1 MKKLFVFIVAVC
13 SFFIACKDK
22 TKESKEKIETGN
34 SVQAINRNADSLLTV
49 KHLQDSIKLRH
60 RKDSILLRLTNNIL
74 VALKNKNYSAFANY
88 IHPVSGIRFSPY
100 GYVDTLSHLRF
111 SREKFIATAKDD
123 SQEMI
128 VWGKF
133 DAIGDPIKMTLNNYM
148 QRFVYDVD
156 FAKPEKRSVNEFIGS
171 GNSLNNLLSVYK
183 NCDFTESYFS
193 GFKKEY
199 AGMDWKSI
207 RLVFKE
213 RNGRFLLVGIVH
225 DEWTI

>member
-1 MKKLFVFIVAVC
+1 MKNLFVFIISVC
-13 SFFIACKDK
+13 FFTVACKDK
-22 TKESKEKIETGN
+22 AKENKVELETGDN
-34 SVQAINRNADSLLTV
+34 VQAINRNADSLLKV
-49 KHLQDSIKLRH
+49 KFLQDSIKLRH

-74 VALKNKNYSAFANY
+74 VALKNKNYSAFADY
-88 IHPVSGIRFSPY
+88 IHPASGIRFSPY

-111 SREKFIATAKDD
+111 SRDKFIATAKDD
-123 SQEMI
+123 NQEMI

-133 DAIGDPIKMTLNNYM
+133 DATGDPIKMTLNNYL

-156 FAKPEKRSVNEFIGS
+156 FIKPEKRTVNEFIGT

-199 AGMDWKSI
+199 AGMDWKSL

-213 RNGRFLLVGIVH
+213 RNGKFFLVGIVH

>member
-1 MKKLFVFIVAVC
+1 MKNLFVFIISVC
-13 SFFIACKDK
+13 FFTVACKDK
-22 TKESKEKIETGN
+22 AKENKVELETGDN
-34 SVQAINRNADSLLTV
+34 VQAINRNADSLL
-49 KHLQDSIKLRH
+49 KAKFLQDSIKLRH

-88 IHPVSGIRFSPY
+88 IHPASGIRFSPY

-111 SREKFIATAKDD
+111 SRDKFITTAKDD
-123 SQEMI
+123 NQEMI

-133 DAIGDPIKMTLNNYM
+133 DATGDPIKMTLNNYL

-156 FAKPEKRSVNEFIGS
+156 FIKPEKRTVNEFIGT

-199 AGMDWKSI
+199 AGMDWKSL

-213 RNGRFLLVGIVH
+213 RNGKFFLVGIVH

>member
-1 MKKLFVFIVAVC
+1 MKKLFVFIITVC
-13 SFFIACKDK
+13 SILIACNDK
-22 TKESKEKIETGN
+22 AKESKVEIETGDG
-34 SVQAINRNADSLLTV
+34 VQAINSNADSLLTA

-60 RKDSILLRLTNNIL
+60 RKDSIFLRLTNNIL
-74 VALKNKNYSAFANY
+74 VALKNKNYMAFANN

-123 SQEMI
+123 NQEMI

-133 DAIGDPIKMTLNNYM
+133 DATGDPIRMTLNNYL

-156 FAKPEKRSVNEFIGS
+156 FVRPEKRTVNDFIGA

-183 NCDFTESYFS
+183 DCDFTESYFS
-193 GFKKEY
+193 GFEKKY
-199 AGMDWKSI
+199 AGMDWKSL

-213 RNGRFLLVGIVH
+213 RNGKFFLVGIIH

>member
-1 MKKLFVFIVAVC
+1 MKNLFVFIISVC
-13 SFFIACKDK
+13 FFIVACKDK
-22 TKESKEKIETGN
+22 AKENKVGLETGD
-34 SVQAINRNADSLLTV
+34 SVQAINRKRDSLLTA
-49 KHLQDSIKLRH
+49 KHSQDSIKLRH
-60 RKDSILLRLTNNIL
+60 RKDSVLLRLTNNIL
-74 VALKNKNYSAFANY
+74 VALKNKNFSVFANY

-111 SREKFIATAKDD
+111 SRDKFITTAKDD
-123 SQEMI
+123 NQEMI

-133 DAIGDPIKMTLNNYM
+133 DATGDPIRMTLNNYL

-156 FAKPEKRSVNEFIGS
+156 FVKPEKRTVNDFIGA

-199 AGMDWKSI
+199 AGMDWKSL

-213 RNGRFLLVGIVH
+213 RNGKFFLVGIVH

>member
-1 MKKLFVFIVAVC
+1 MKKLFVFTISVC
-13 SFFIACKDK
+13 FFFIACKDK
-22 TKESKEKIETGN
+22 AKESKVEVGTGDN
-34 SVQAINRNADSLLTV
+34 VQAINRDADSVLIA

-60 RKDSILLRLTNNIL
+60 RKDSILLRFTNNIL

-88 IHPVSGIRFSPY
+88 IHPASGIRFSPY
-100 GYVDTLSHLRF
+100 GYVDILSHLRF

-123 SQEMI
+123 NQEMI

-133 DAIGDPIKMTLNNYM
+133 DATGDPIKMTLNNYL

-156 FAKPEKRSVNEFIGS
+156 FIKPEKRTVNDFIGT

-199 AGMDWKSI
+199 AGMDWKSL

-213 RNGRFLLVGIVH
+213 RNGKFFLVGIVH

>member
-1 MKKLFVFIVAVC
+1 MKKLFVFIITVC

-22 TKESKEKIETGN
+22 AKESKVEIETGDG
-34 SVQAINRNADSLLTV
+34 VQAINSNADSLLTA

-60 RKDSILLRLTNNIL
+60 RKDSILLRFTNTIL
-74 VALKNKNYSAFANY
+74 EALKNKNYSAFANY

-123 SQEMI
+123 NQEMI

-133 DAIGDPIKMTLNNYM
+133 DATGDPIKMTLNNYL

-156 FAKPEKRSVNEFIGS
+156 FVRPEKRTVNDFIGA

-193 GFKKEY
+193 GFEKKF
-199 AGMDWKSI
+199 AGMDWKSL

-213 RNGRFLLVGIVH
+213 RNGKFFLIGIVH

>member
-1 MKKLFVFIVAVC
+1 MKNLFVVIISIC
-13 SFFIACKDK
+13 FFTVACKDK
-22 TKESKEKIETGN
+22 AKENKVGLETGD
-34 SVQAINRNADSLLTV
+34 SVQAINRKRDSLLTA
-49 KHLQDSIKLRH
+49 KHSQDSIKLRH
-60 RKDSILLRLTNNIL
+60 RKDSVLLRLTNNIL
-74 VALKNKNYSAFANY
+74 VALKNKNFSVFANY

-111 SREKFIATAKDD
+111 SRDKFITTAKDD
-123 SQEMI
+123 NQEMI

-133 DAIGDPIKMTLNNYM
+133 DATGDPIKMTLNNYL

-156 FAKPEKRSVNEFIGS
+156 FIKPEKRTVNEFIGT

-199 AGMDWKSI
+199 AGMDWKSL

-213 RNGRFLLVGIVH
+213 RNGKFFLVGIVH

>member
-1 MKKLFVFIVAVC
+1 MVSLC
-13 SFFIACKDK
+13 SFMIACKDK
-22 TKESKEKIETGN
+22 SKKES
-34 SVQAINRNADSLLTV
+34 NAEASTRDSIQSPDRKTDSLSRIKNT
-49 KHLQDSIKLRH
+49 QDSIH
-60 RKDSILLRLTNNIL
+60 FVQRKDSILLKTTQHIL
-74 VALKNKNYSAFANY
+74 VLLKAKNYIAFSNY
-88 IHPVSGIRFSPY
+88 IHPVEGIRFSPY
-100 GYVDTLSHLRF
+100 GFVDTVHDIKLSKQ
-111 SREKFIATAKDD
+111 KFINEAGKPG
-123 SQEMI
+123 QNMI

-133 DAIGDPIKMTLNNYM
+133 DGTGDPIKMTLNNYM

-156 FAKPEKRSVNEFIGS
+156 FVKPEKRIVNDFIGA

-199 AGMDWKSI
+199 AGMDWKSL

>member
-1 MKKLFVFIVAVC
+1 MKNLFVFIISVC
-13 SFFIACKDK
+13 FFTVACKDK
-22 TKESKEKIETGN
+22 AKENKVELETGDN
-34 SVQAINRNADSLLTV
+34 VQAINRNADSLLKV
-49 KHLQDSIKLRH
+49 KFLQDNIKLRH

-74 VALKNKNYSAFANY
+74 VALKNKNYPAFADY
-88 IHPVSGIRFSPY
+88 IHPASGIRFSPY

-111 SREKFIATAKDD
+111 SRDKFIATAKDD
-123 SQEMI
+123 NQEMI

-133 DAIGDPIKMTLNNYM
+133 DATGDPIKMTLNNYL

-156 FAKPEKRSVNEFIGS
+156 FVRPEKRAVNDFIAT

-199 AGMDWKSI
+199 AGMDWKSL

-213 RNGRFLLVGIVH
+213 RNGKFFLVGIVH

>member
-1 MKKLFVFIVAVC
+1 MKKLFVFTISVC
-13 SFFIACKDK
+13 SIFIACKDK
-22 TKESKEKIETGN
+22 AKESKVEIETGDG
-34 SVQAINRNADSLLTV
+34 VQAINSNADSLLTA

-74 VALKNKNYSAFANY
+74 VALKNKNYMAFANN

-123 SQEMI
+123 NQEMI
-128 VWGKF
+128 DWGKF
-133 DAIGDPIKMTLNNYM
+133 DATGDPIKMTLNNYL

-156 FAKPEKRSVNEFIGS
+156 FVRPEKRTVNDFIGA

-183 NCDFTESYFS
+183 DCDFTESYFS
-193 GFKKEY
+193 GFEKKY
-199 AGMDWKSI
+199 AGMDWKSL

-213 RNGRFLLVGIVH
+213 RNGKFFLIGIVH

>member
-1 MKKLFVFIVAVC
+1 MKKLFVIIVSIC
-13 SFFIACKDK
+13 SFAIACKNK
-22 TKESKEKIETGN
+22 SESKIETTTGDRTKT
-34 SVQAINRNADSLLTV
+34 IDRNADSLLQA
-49 KHLQDSIKLRH
+49 KRLQDSVRSVH
-60 RKDSILLRLTNNIL
+60 RKDSILLKLTQNIL
-74 VALKNKNYSAFANY
+74 ITLKNKNYPAFANY

-123 SQEMI
+123 NQEMI

-133 DAIGDPIKMTLNNYM
+133 DATGDPIKMTLNNYL

-156 FAKPEKRSVNEFIGS
+156 FIKPEKRTVNEFIGT

-199 AGMDWKSI
+199 AGMDWKSL

-213 RNGRFLLVGIVH
+213 RNGKFFLVGIVH

>member
-1 MKKLFVFIVAVC
+1 MKNLFAVIISFCFFTVAC
-13 SFFIACKDK
+13 MDK
-22 TKESKEKIETGN
+22 AKENKVEIETGEG
-34 SVQAINRNADSLLTV
+34 VQAINSNADSLLTA

-74 VALKNKNYSAFANY
+74 VVLKNKNYSAFANY

-111 SREKFIATAKDD
+111 SKEKFIATAKDEN
-123 SQEMI
+123 QAMI

-133 DAIGDPIKMTLNNYM
+133 DATGDPIKITLNNYL

-156 FAKPEKRSVNEFIGS
+156 FIKPEKRTVNDFIGT

-199 AGMDWKSI
+199 AGMDWKSL

-213 RNGRFLLVGIVH
+213 RNGKFFLVGIVH